1 MGCEQES
8 VSAAKWGASGHRPP
22 ESSSMSELLER
33 NAVVAAAA
41 SSVQAASVPATV
53 MSAPAPAAPA
63 APTVPA
69 GPPAGVGIV
78 FKESRRNS
86 TSKNLANVV
95 PFSSV

>member
-8 VSAAKWGASGHRPP
+8 ASAANWGASGHRPP

-33 NAVVAAAA
+33 NAVVAAAS
-41 SSVQAASVPATV
+41 SSVQAASVPATA
-53 MSAPAPAAPA
+53 MAAPAPAAPI
-63 APTVPA
+63 VPA

-86 TSKNLANVV
+86 TSKNLGHVV

>member
-8 VSAAKWGASGHRPP
+8 SSTAKWGASGHRPP
-22 ESSSMSELLER
+22 ESSSMSELVER

-41 SSVQAASVPATV
+41 GSVQAAPVPATV
-53 MSAPAPAAPA
+53 MAAPASAAPA
-63 APTVPA
+63 APTVPT

-86 TSKNLANVV
+86 TSKNLGIVV